1 MNNDSGQ
8 RSSLAGEE
16 GTYYPVLLAYTW
28 YQRVYF
34 MKLPGVFN
42 VFFVVNISTD
52 GAVDEGSVNFET
64 DAINRGDRWAV
75 CLRELAIPGWLI
87 ESRLAWCHIPDGGVV
102 PQTTNNCQLIRTYMG
117 TAGTLVGSL
126 SIAFVLIAC
135 MGNIFCMWADKYRC
149 SHGTAPIFITH
160 THTNSEW

>member
-1 MNNDSGQ
+1 
-8 RSSLAGEE
+8 
-16 GTYYPVLLAYTW
+16 
-28 YQRVYF
+28 

-87 ESRLAWCHIPDGGVV
+87 ESRLA
-102 PQTTNNCQLIRTYMG
+102 
-117 TAGTLVGSL
+117 
-126 SIAFVLIAC
+126 
-135 MGNIFCMWADKYRC
+135 
-149 SHGTAPIFITH
+149 
-160 THTNSEW
+160 